1 MHTIQNSKDTKR
13 SKSLI
18 YTPNFHVLLSSQ
30 TDFPFW
36 LLLDLILRHQIFKI
50 LEVPIADKSPL
61 ASRNSVG
68 VQAPL
73 ILFLHDSLVLWDQN
87 PKFFEILFFGV
98 LVSAIF

>member
-36 LLLDLILRHQIFKI
+36 LLLPFQLPIDLFALSSQFFKI
-50 LEVPIADKSPL
+50 AVFLEG
-61 ASRNSVG
+61 SRT
-68 VQAPL
+68 
-73 ILFLHDSLVLWDQN
+73 
-87 PKFFEILFFGV
+87 
-98 LVSAIF
+98 